1 MVKTV
6 GFIVIGDEILNGR
19 TADKN
24 INTIAKA
31 IDDYGFDLVEVRIIG
46 DIHQTIVE
54 TVKHLSSNYDYVF
67 TSGGIGGTHD
77 DITFECVAES
87 FGLGVEQNQVA
98 FDRLNEYYQAK
109 NLPLTD
115 TRLNLTKMPIG
126 CGLID
131 NPISIAP
138 GAIVE
143 NVYVC
148 AGIPK
153 IFSAMIENVMPT
165 LSGGQTVYKQAI
177 FKAGVGEGTIGDT
190 IAEFSKKYE
199 QVSIGS
205 YPKFDE
211 NGFSTE
217 IIIRS
222 RNKEQLDLCYNEVK
236 KYLDEF

>member
-1 MVKTV
+1 MIKTV

-24 INTIAKA
+24 INVLATGL
-31 IDDYGFDLVEVRIIG
+31 DDYGFDLKEVRIIG
-46 DIHQTIVE
+46 DEKQTIID
-54 TVKHLSSNYDYVF
+54 TVKHFSNTFDYVI

-77 DITFECVAES
+77 DITFECVAEA
-87 FGLGVEQNQVA
+87 FGIELEQNEVA
-98 FDRLNEYYQAK
+98 FERLNEYYKAQ

-115 TRLNLTKMPIG
+115 TRINLTMMPVD
-126 CGLID
+126 CVLID

-153 IFSAMIENVMPT
+153 IFTAMVDNILPT
-165 LSGGQTVYKQAI
+165 LDGGVKVHKFSI
-177 FKAGVGEGTIGDT
+177 MKDGVGEGTIGDM
-190 IAEFSKKYE
+190 IAKIASDFES
-199 QVSIGS
+199 VSIGS

-211 NGFSTE
+211 KGFSTE
-217 IIIRS
+217 IVMRS
-222 RNKEQLDLCYNEVK
+222 RDKKNLDLCYKMVND
-236 KYLDEF
+236 YLAKF